1 MDIKRK
7 NAISRLWIET
17 ICIFLDYVKR
27 LGNDS
32 EPETK
37 RRPANK
43 NDNSSPE
50 ERFSNNWFETDKVR
64 FSVKEKNIFSQGRI
78 FR

>member
-1 MDIKRK
+1 M
-7 NAISRLWIET
+7 EEE
-17 ICIFLDYVKR
+17 VKR
-27 LGNDS
+27 NRTRNKT
-32 EPETK
+32 ETGQQ
-37 RRPANK
+37 

-50 ERFSNNWFETDKVR
+50 ERFSNNWLETEKVR